1 MNITLKEKDKS
12 MLSDAGLSQ
21 DYSVKEVARTS
32 YVLDRSS
39 TLALVKKTPYE
50 AWDGKRTFLVHLK
63 VFGCE
68 LWTFQ
73 KKEGINLTTS

>member
-1 MNITLKEKDKS
+1 MEKDKS
-12 MLSDAGLSQ
+12 MLNDAGLSQ
-21 DYSVKEVARTS
+21 DYLVEEAATTC

-39 TLALVKKTPYE
+39 TLTLVKKTPYE
-50 AWDGKRTFLVHLK
+50 AWYGKRTFLVHLK

>member
-1 MNITLKEKDKS
+1 MEKDKS
-12 MLSDAGLSQ
+12 MLNDAGLSR
-21 DYSVKEVARTS
+21 DYSVEEVATTC
-32 YVLDRSS
+32 YILNRSS
-39 TLALVKKTPYE
+39 MLALVKKTPYE